1 MPAWASGDWHSMN
14 IDDSPDEALFRAMV
28 REFVAANLASLVVA
42 RGASPEALGELKQ
55 AQSVLYGGGLVGV
68 TWPREYGGAGGSLVE
83 QMIVAQELDRVQA
96 PRLVGWM
103 GVGLCGPTIIA
114 HGTEEQKGRYLRPI
128 LTGEE
133 VWCQLFSEPG
143 AGSDL
148 AAVSTS
154 AVPADGGWVINGQK
168 VWNTGAH
175 WSDFGVVIVR
185 TGGSD
190 ERHRGLSA
198 FILDMHSPGVTVRPL
213 REMTGDTVFN
223 EVFLDDVF
231 MPDSARLGD
240 IGNGWAVALTMLMNE
255 RFVVG
260 GDGSAWGAGPDA
272 LAEAV
277 RAAVPTLPVGRREA
291 VLQDF
296 AACWVEALAC
306 RMTGNRMISKL
317 SNGVEP
323 GPEGSVGK
331 LALGALLKRV
341 GNLGM
346 ALQGEWAAFAEN
358 PDGDGHWQHVA
369 MFAPGLSL
377 AGGTP
382 EIMRNILGER
392 VLGLPPEPRVAHPG
406 RAGR

>member
-1 MPAWASGDWHSMN
+1 MN
-14 IDDSPDEALFRAMV
+14 IDDSPDDARFRARV
-28 REFVAANLASLVVA
+28 REFVENNRASLVVA
-42 RGASPEALGELKQ
+42 RGASPDAISELKQ
-55 AQSVLYGGGLVGV
+55 AQAVLFGGGLVGV
-68 TWPREYGGAGGSLVE
+68 TWPQAYGGSGGTIVE
-83 QMIVAQELDRVQA
+83 QMIVAQEMDRVQA
-96 PRLVGWM
+96 PRLIGWM

-114 HGTEEQKGRYLRPI
+114 HGTATQKARYLRKI
-128 LTGEE
+128 LTGKEI
-133 VWCQLFSEPG
+133 WCQLFSEPG

-154 AVPADGGWVINGQK
+154 AVPTAGGWVLNGQK

-175 WSDFGVVIVR
+175 WSDFGVVLVR
-185 TGGSD
+185 TGSLE

-198 FILDMHSPGVTVRPL
+198 FILDMRTTGVSVRPL

-231 MPDSARLGD
+231 VPEEAVLGE
-240 IGNGWAVALTMLMNE
+240 IGSGWSVALTMLMNE

-272 LAEAV
+272 LSESV
-277 RAAVPTLPVGRREA
+277 RAALPTLPTGKREA
-291 VLQDF
+291 VLQEF
-296 AACWVEALAC
+296 AACWIEALAC

-317 SNGVEP
+317 SHGVEP

-331 LALGALLKRV
+331 LALGSLMKRV

-346 ALQGEWAAFAEN
+346 SLQGEWSAFAES

-369 MFAPGLSL
+369 MFAPGLAM

-392 VLGLPPEPRVAHPG
+392 VLGLPAEPRPPDTSQ
-406 RAGR
+406 AGR